1 MSRVF
6 KQFLLLSLAVLFIS
20 SCGITRKSSAPDRPD
35 YSDFSP
41 GAVIESGVASWYGPN
56 FHGKLTANG
65 ETYNMDGLTAAHR
78 SLPFNTVVQVHN
90 KGNGKTVIVRINDR
104 GPYAKNRIIDLSR
117 KAAREIEMIDAGTAN
132 VEIFLVEEGDRP
144 LSDQNMGSIETFTVQ
159 LAAFQ
164 TRSEAENFLN
174 QISGARIEAVPV
186 AGNTVYRIYYGT
198 YDRPDDARSVMQR
211 LRRQGFDGFVK
222 QTQN

>member
-1 MSRVF
+1 MYRVF
-6 KQFLLLSLAVLFIS
+6 KQLLLLSLAVLFIS
-20 SCGITRKSSAPDRPD
+20 SCGITRKGSAPDRTD

-41 GAVIESGVASWYGPN
+41 GSAIESGVASWYGPN

-78 SLPFNTVVQVHN
+78 SLPFNTVVQVEN

-104 GPYAKNRIIDLSR
+104 GPYAHNRIIDLSR
-117 KAAREIEMIDAGTAN
+117 KAAREIDMVDAGTAN

-144 LSDQNMGSIETFTVQ
+144 LSDQNLGSIETFTVQ
-159 LAAFQ
+159 LASFKS
-164 TRSEAENFLN
+164 RSEAENFLN
-174 QISGARIEAVPV
+174 QISGARVETVPV
-186 AGNTVYRIYYGT
+186 AGDTVYRIYYGT
-198 YDRPDDARSVMQR
+198 YDDPDDARSAMQR

>member
-1 MSRVF
+1 MYRVF
-6 KQFLLLSLAVLFIS
+6 KQFLFLSFLVLFIS
-20 SCGITRKSSAPDRPD
+20 SCGITRKSSAPNSAD
-35 YSDFSP
+35 YSDYSP

-78 SLPFNTVVQVHN
+78 SLPFNTIVQVEN

-104 GPYAKNRIIDLSR
+104 GPYAHNRIIDLSR

-132 VEIFLVEEGDRP
+132 VEIFLIEEGDRP

-159 LAAFQ
+159 LASFKS
-164 TRSEAENFLN
+164 RSEAENFLN
-174 QISGARIEAVPV
+174 QISGARVETVPV
-186 AGNTVYRIYYGT
+186 AGNTVYRIYYGI
-198 YDRPDDARSVMQR
+198 YDDPKDARSTMQR